1 MMMSSII
8 FIIFASLW
16 TCHDAA
22 SDTLKPGDT
31 LNSSSSLVSASG
43 KFILGFV
50 VQNIDGF
57 NTSYLA
63 IQRNKS
69 EANKAWIGN
78 RNTPIPYPSSPL
90 LTLDL
95 NNTLKIT
102 YPGGD
107 PIVISSAPQTSVVVA
122 TLLDSGNFILQE
134 RYNFSIVSNEN
145 EDYLTYTAVGDPSDP
160 EPEWVLY
167 SRGTLVE
174 YGTQVAITK
183 AQICDGYNTGGG
195 CMRMNRPSNCMSKFG
210 DGFQLKNGYFKSN
223 NSINTSR
230 SPTWF

>member
-1 MMMSSII
+1 MATGLMMMSSIF

-43 KFILGFV
+43 KFILHFV
-50 VQNIDGF
+50 VQTIDGS

-63 IQRNKS
+63 ILRNKPG
-69 EANKAWIGN
+69 ANKAWIGN

-122 TLLDSGNFILQE
+122 TLLDSGNFVLQE
-134 RYNFSIVSNEN
+134 VNSVNKIDQQGF
-145 EDYLTYTAVGDPSDP
+145 
-160 EPEWVLY
+160 
-167 SRGTLVE
+167 
-174 YGTQVAITK
+174 VAE
-183 AQICDGYNTGGG
+183 
-195 CMRMNRPSNCMSKFG
+195 F
-210 DGFQLKNGYFKSN
+210 
-223 NSINTSR
+223 
-230 SPTWF
+230 